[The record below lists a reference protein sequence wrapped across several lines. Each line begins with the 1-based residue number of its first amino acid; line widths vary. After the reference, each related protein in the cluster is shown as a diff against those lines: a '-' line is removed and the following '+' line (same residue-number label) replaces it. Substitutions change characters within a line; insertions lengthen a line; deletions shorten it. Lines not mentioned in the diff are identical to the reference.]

1 MLTLLL
7 GFDILISSWIAAHL
21 LAAVTAYFLIRTDT
35 ADSVTSWLQQ
45 EVPGF
50 VYHHN
55 ARKITFLF
63 LIVSIGGILT
73 VLMNLNPIQEDFL
86 APLLSLPHD
95 DPNLV
100 RFFSFLDN
108 LLIVLGIVILILF
121 VPIINTLF
129 TKLYH
134 IIDGWRHTRFRMIKI
149 QRLELLTPDQLA
161 SLFIMLAK
169 YLRLVILF
177 LLAAISLTLV
187 FSLYPVT
194 RGIAQAFS
202 VLVLEALSKLWE
214 GMLSVLPNLITLVVI
229 IALTRLALKILH
241 FFYEGFNRGKVRY
254 SGIHP
259 ELISPTYQLMRFL
272 VIAFALVA
280 AFPYIPGSSSPVFR
294 GISIFVGFLLSLGST
309 SLVTNIVSGV
319 VLTYT
324 RGLKV
329 GDRVMIADSIGDVV
343 DRTLLVTRIRTIK
356 NVVIT
361 IPNGMVMQNQ
371 IVNYSASAQ
380 QRGLILHTGVSIG
393 YDVPWRQVHQLLV
406 DAAVDTPDILEYP
419 SPFVLQTSLD
429 DFYVSYEINAYTA
442 KPSKMADIYSQ
453 LHQNILDR
461 FNAAGV
467 EIMSPS
473 YFAYRD
479 GGASTVPEF
488 ETYAPRPRQ
497 ELRIH

>member
-7 GFDILISSWIAAHL
+7 GFDVLITSWIAAHL
-21 LAAVTAYFLIRTDT
+21 LAAVSAYFLMRTDT
-35 ADSVTSWLQQ
+35 VNSVASWLEQ

-50 VYHHN
+50 VYHRN
-55 ARKITFLF
+55 ARKITFLL

-73 VLMNLNPIQEDFL
+73 VMLNLNPIQDNLL
-86 APLLSLPHD
+86 APLLNLPQD
-95 DPNLV
+95 DPNLI

-108 LLIVLGIVILILF
+108 LLIVLGIILLMFFI
-121 VPIINTLF
+121 PIINTIF
-129 TKLYH
+129 TKLYR
-134 IIDGWRHTRFRMIKI
+134 IIDGWRHTRFRVIKI

-169 YLRLVILF
+169 YVRLVILF
-177 LLAAISLTLV
+177 LVAAIAITLV

-194 RGIAQAFS
+194 RGIAQSFS
-202 VLVLEALSKLWE
+202 VLVLEALNRLWE
-214 GMLSVLPNLITLVVI
+214 GTLSFLPNLITLGVI
-229 IALTRLALKILH
+229 IAITRLVLKILH
-241 FFYEGFNRGKVRY
+241 FFYEGFIRGKVRY

-259 ELISPTYQLMRFL
+259 ELVSPTYQLMRFL

-329 GDRVMIADSIGDVV
+329 GDRVMIADSVGDVI

-393 YDVPWRQVHQLLV
+393 YDVPWRQVHQLLI
-406 DAAVDTPDILEYP
+406 DAAADTPDVLQYP
-419 SPFVLQTSLD
+419 APFVLQTSLD
-429 DFYVSYEINAYTA
+429 DFYVSYELNAYTA
-442 KPSKMADIYSQ
+442 KPSKMAEIYSQ
-453 LHQNILDR
+453 LHQNILDK

-479 GGASTVPEF
+479 GQPSTIPEF
-488 ETYAPRPRQ
+488 QTYAPRPRQ
-497 ELRIH
+497 ELKIH